1 MRREWLGCLAFD
13 VRYSLF
19 LVGYSFRLRAGMEY
33 RISNKD
39 FRRLKVEEGFDVT
52 AGYHH
57 ALAFSSVIRSL
68 RCGSGMGRVGLE

>member
-1 MRREWLGCLAFD
+1 
-13 VRYSLF
+13 
-19 LVGYSFRLRAGMEY
+19 MEY

-57 ALAFSSVIRSL
+57 ALAFSAVIRSL
-68 RCGSGMGRVGLE
+68 RCGSGWGRVGLE